1 MPKTLRSLL
10 KSKVSCKPTKDTVSD
25 KQVLLKTVCARI
37 KVHSGAI
44 GPINILAQNVI
55 LHLIIYLTYSM
66 KRIRSQEW
74 KYTTGLTIYLL
85 ELVCINLWVVNCSFR
100 SFSSLSST
108 PFLLESFLYFFLIRS
123 FSEDSWGNDH
133 KSKVFEQRKWM
144 NSII

>member
-55 LHLIIYLTYSM
+55 LIHNILNEKNSKSRVKIYNWTY
-66 KRIRSQEW
+66 
-74 KYTTGLTIYLL
+74 
-85 ELVCINLWVVNCSFR
+85 NLPS
-100 SFSSLSST
+100 
-108 PFLLESFLYFFLIRS
+108 
-123 FSEDSWGNDH
+123 
-133 KSKVFEQRKWM
+133 
-144 NSII
+144 

>member
-55 LHLIIYLTYSM
+55 LIHNILNEKNS
-66 KRIRSQEW
+66 KSRVK
-74 KYTTGLTIYLL
+74 KY
-85 ELVCINLWVVNCSFR
+85 NLNYNLPS
-100 SFSSLSST
+100 
-108 PFLLESFLYFFLIRS
+108 
-123 FSEDSWGNDH
+123 
-133 KSKVFEQRKWM
+133 
-144 NSII
+144 

>member
-55 LHLIIYLTYSM
+55 LIY
-66 KRIRSQEW
+66 
-74 KYTTGLTIYLL
+74 
-85 ELVCINLWVVNCSFR
+85 INTQHTQGKEFEVKSEKIQLDLQF
-100 SFSSLSST
+100 T
-108 PFLLESFLYFFLIRS
+108 FL
-123 FSEDSWGNDH
+123 N
-133 KSKVFEQRKWM
+133 
-144 NSII
+144 

>member
-55 LHLIIYLTYSM
+55 LIHNILNEKNSKSRVKKYNWTY
-66 KRIRSQEW
+66 
-74 KYTTGLTIYLL
+74 
-85 ELVCINLWVVNCSFR
+85 NLPS
-100 SFSSLSST
+100 
-108 PFLLESFLYFFLIRS
+108 
-123 FSEDSWGNDH
+123 
-133 KSKVFEQRKWM
+133 
-144 NSII
+144 